1 MKIIVGLGNPGERHK
16 RNRHNVGFMM
26 IDELSKQFKDFLIKK
41 SHSILSIILEYEIK
55 GERVQLIKPLTYMN
69 NSGESVSTLSRFY
82 KVDLSNMCIVHDDL
96 DLQLGE
102 YKLQKNKGPKV
113 HGGVASVEQHLKTTD
128 FWRLR
133 IGVDERDPEKR
144 TPGDIY
150 VLQDFL
156 PEELDVLKTKFSDM
170 CGLITSQFLSL

>member
-1 MKIIVGLGNPGERHK
+1 MKLIVGLGNPDEKHK
-16 RNRHNVGFMM
+16 LNRHNVGFMM

-82 KVDLSNMCIVHDDL
+82 KVDPSNMCIIHDDL
-96 DLQLGE
+96 DLKIGE
-102 YKLQKNKGPKV
+102 YKLQFGKGPKV
-113 HGGVASVEQHLKTTD
+113 HNGVESVEQHLKTKD

-133 IGVDERDPEKR
+133 IGVDNRNLENRVSGE
-144 TPGDIY
+144 TY
-150 VLQDFL
+150 VLQDFT
-156 PEELDVLKTKFSDM
+156 EGEAKTLQKVFKEVDM
-170 CGLITSQFLSL
+170 SQFFIK